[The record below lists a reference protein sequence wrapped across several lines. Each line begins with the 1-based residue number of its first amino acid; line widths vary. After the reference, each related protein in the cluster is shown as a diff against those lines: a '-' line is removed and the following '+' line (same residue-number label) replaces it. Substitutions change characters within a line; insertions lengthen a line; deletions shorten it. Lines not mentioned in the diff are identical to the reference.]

1 MAYRLAACVLGSFL
15 VLLGACDHQAAEP
28 HTGVLTA
35 STTQMAP
42 LPTTTTTAPLSARKR
57 ASTPVE
63 PAPAT
68 TTMTSTTATATQTS
82 TTASAT
88 TTTTTTTT
96 TTVPA
101 VTQRQY
107 PMYERSPDVVQLQMV
122 LDLRSVDGIYGP
134 VTRAAHVGYLGGP
147 VAALSV
153 FYPEFTDL
161 ATEEV
166 LPLPTLDELV
176 RRHFRRSDRP
186 WALRA
191 AFCESSA
198 DPGDVS
204 SVKVSSAL
212 ALGWFQHLAK
222 FWTERSATAGWAGHH
237 PFHGEANVA
246 VAAWLFYE
254 GGGTRHW
261 NPSRTCW
268 ETE

>member
-1 MAYRLAACVLGSFL
+1 MAYRLTACVLGSFL
-15 VLLGACDHQAAEP
+15 VLLGACDHPAAEP

-35 STTQMAP
+35 STTQV
-42 LPTTTTTAPLSARKR
+42 APLS
-57 ASTPVE
+57 
-63 PAPAT
+63 
-68 TTMTSTTATATQTS
+68 
-82 TTASAT
+82 T
-88 TTTTTTTT
+88 TTTTTPVEARETPLTATGQAPASPTTTSTTTTATPSTTVMSTGTTATQTTT

-176 RRHFRRSDRP
+176 RRHFRRDDRP
-186 WALRA
+186 WALRV

-198 DPGDVS
+198 HPGDVS

-222 FWTERSATAGWAGHH
+222 FWADRSATAGWAGHH
-237 PFHGEANVA
+237 PFHGEANVG

-268 ETE
+268 ED